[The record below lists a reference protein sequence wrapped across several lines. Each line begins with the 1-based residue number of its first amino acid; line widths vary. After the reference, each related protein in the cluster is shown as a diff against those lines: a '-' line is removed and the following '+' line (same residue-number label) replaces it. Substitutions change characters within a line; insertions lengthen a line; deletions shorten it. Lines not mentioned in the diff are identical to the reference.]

1 MGYVSSASLTA
12 SWKEAEKGIIVASIV
27 DVAMAQ

>member
-1 MGYVSSASLTA
+1 MGHVSSASLTA
-12 SWKEAEKGIIVASIV
+12 SWNEVEKGIIVASIM